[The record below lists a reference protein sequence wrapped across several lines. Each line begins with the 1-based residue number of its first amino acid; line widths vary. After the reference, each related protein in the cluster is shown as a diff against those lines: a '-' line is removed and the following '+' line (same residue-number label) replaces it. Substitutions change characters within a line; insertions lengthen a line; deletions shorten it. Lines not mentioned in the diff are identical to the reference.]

1 MTEKNGICFVCF
13 ILLKLKL
20 YFKKLREK
28 KQKKKKRKHPKKNL
42 KKKKDKQT
50 NKQLLHAEIYDQ
62 YIGEFVHRIV
72 TYLTTH
78 QHRYLPGAHQTWRQ
92 AFSRGEMPP
101 LSHPPFP
108 STVRSWK
115 AAGDGGIIPVNPL
128 QRPSWPVSPPA
139 PTLCASAQTGRS
151 RNVSQIS

>member
-1 MTEKNGICFVCF
+1 LTEKNGMFRLFHSFEIEIV
-13 ILLKLKL
+13 LQKVER
-20 YFKKLREK
+20 KKAEE
-28 KQKKKKRKHPKKNL
+28 KKRKHPKKNL